1 MSESVSQVVDDV
13 LSASRRTKLILLAG
27 IAVAVGVFLFI
38 SYKFQIPTYPYF
50 GGSLLSDASPITTF
64 VALGV
69 GLIVAVLLATLV
81 AGTLRFDAGLFCGV
95 LGLSVISLRG
105 GRVGDIL
112 RVTAPSAQS
121 PVIFVHFALE
131 LVVLYALISVAWSL
145 LWGLHT
151 SGYLKADEFRD
162 GVEDTDEPLLF
173 KISAL
178 IMQAGVMALCMF
190 LLAQTDAKP
199 QVIAAVGV
207 SAFAGAT
214 AAYAMYPI
222 SPSPWLWVGPL
233 AVGGAGYMLAYF
245 NINLTDDLWKT
256 GQLTHALAPLAR
268 PLPIDYATVGPAGA
282 ILAYWM
288 SRRRHRQQLAEETT
302 TETVKAEVIDTFTQ
316 QRNS

>member
-1 MSESVSQVVDDV
+1 MYQRAIHGLVNEA
-13 LSASRRTKLILLAG
+13 LSASRRTKVILLMG
-27 IAVAVGVFLFI
+27 MAVAIGVFLFI
-38 SYKFQIPTYPYF
+38 SYKFEIPTYPHF
-50 GGSLLSDASPITTF
+50 GGSLLSDAAPIATF
-64 VALGV
+64 IALGV
-69 GLIVAVLLATLV
+69 GLIVAVLLSTLV
-81 AGTLRFDAGLFCGV
+81 AGTLRFDAGLFCGL

-112 RVTAPSAQS
+112 RATSASAPS

-151 SGYLKADEFRD
+151 GGYLKADEFRD

-190 LLAQTDAKP
+190 LIAQTDAKP

-207 SAFAGAT
+207 SAFTGAC
-214 AAYAMYPI
+214 AAYYMYPI

-233 AVGGAGYMLAYF
+233 IVGGAGYVLAYF
-245 NINLTDDLWKT
+245 NINPADGLWKT

-268 PLPIDYATVGPAGA
+268 PLPIDYATAGPAGA

-288 SRRRHRQQLAEETT
+288 SRRWHRQRLAEETT
-302 TETVKAEVIDTFTQ
+302 PEPTEPGVFAEKPGT
-316 QRNS
+316 